1 MTKRFLEIK
10 SGTAK
15 EISYFQCEKHEYEVK
30 WDKIIITWFASTP
43 EIDRYND
50 IVRPEAFGKAMA
62 EYMKNPVVLWQHYSE
77 RVLGMVTEYSITAN
91 GLRVKAE
98 LTNDIENTFQLIR
111 DGALKGFSIGFIAKK
126 WMFNVEENGGM
137 EKEIR
142 EITDLDLVE
151 ISVVSTPANK
161 SSLFTLTK
169 SLKDFFDKIRETEKK
184 ALETTETESTI
195 DTSENQEKLEE
206 NTQKS
211 DENPKEEEKTIEPP
225 ETTEEVTEAPTEGAE
240 KAGET
245 PEPAENAESESET
258 TSTDVEAV
266 KEEIEELKKI
276 IDWLANSFEE
286 KSIKISE
293 IQKELDNVKIL
304 AESNDKAMKKIIV
317 PKSTAFSPKNIPADM
332 LNIYSIIT
340 K

>member
-1 MTKRFLEIK
+1 MKKRFLEIK
-10 SGTAK
+10 SGTDK
-15 EISYFQCEKHEYEVK
+15 EVSYFQCEKHEYEMK

-77 RVLGMVTEYSITAN
+77 KILWTVTEYAITAN

-126 WMFNVEENGGM
+126 WSYNVEESSGI

-184 ALETTETESTI
+184 ALETTENDSTI
-195 DTSENQEKLEE
+195 VISENEEKPQE
-206 NTQKS
+206 NTQKVE
-211 DENPKEEEKTIEPP
+211 ENTKEEEKTTEPP
-225 ETTEEVTEAPTEGAE
+225 EKTEELTEAPTEWAE
-240 KAGET
+240 IAGEN
-245 PEPAENAESESET
+245 PEPAENAESESEKT
-258 TSTDVEAV
+258 NIDVEVV
-266 KEEIEELKKI
+266 KEDVEELKKTIASLI
-276 IDWLANSFEE
+276 ISLEE
-286 KSIKISE
+286 KTCIISE
-293 IQKELDNVKIL
+293 IQKELDEVKSL

-317 PKSTAFSPKNIPADM
+317 PKSTAFSEKNIPVDM
-332 LNIYSIIT
+332 LKIYSIIT

>member
-1 MTKRFLEIK
+1 MKKRFLEIK
-10 SGTAK
+10 SGTNK
-15 EISYFQCEKHEYEVK
+15 EVSYFQCEKHEYEVK

-77 RVLGMVTEYSITAN
+77 KILWTVTEYAITAN

-126 WMFNVEENGGM
+126 WSYNVEESSGI

-142 EITDLDLVE
+142 EITELDLVE

-184 ALETTETESTI
+184 ALETTENDSTI
-195 DTSENQEKLEE
+195 VIPEN
-206 NTQKS
+206 
-211 DENPKEEEKTIEPP
+211 EEKTQENTKKLDENSEETEKTP
-225 ETTEEVTEAPTEGAE
+225 ETIEEATEAPTEWAE
-240 KAGET
+240 TAGEN
-245 PEPAENAESESET
+245 PEPAENAESESEKT
-258 TSTDVEAV
+258 NIDVEAV
-266 KEEIEELKKI
+266 KEDVEELKKTIANLI
-276 IDWLANSFEE
+276 ISLEE
-286 KSIKISE
+286 KTSKISE
-293 IQKELDNVKIL
+293 IQKELDDVKSL

-317 PKSTAFSPKNIPADM
+317 PKSTAFSEKNIPADM
-332 LNIYSIIT
+332 LKIYSIIT